1 MKKKTT
7 NCLQYAIWIDLQKAV
22 IACKDEEGKVSTES
36 VLSEIDT
43 RVRFEGE
50 GSNKNRLFGATL
62 NQEKHAQ
69 NKLQQQR
76 KAFLK
81 SVVGKMS
88 KVESVIILGP
98 ADTKYELHKEM
109 EKKKSFSSVPVQVK
123 SADKMKIHEIKAVL
137 NPVPPPRSIA
147 RMPRAK

>member
-1 MKKKTT
+1 MKKKNN

-22 IACKDEEGKVSTES
+22 IACKDEEGSVSTES
-36 VLSEIDT
+36 LQSEIDT
-43 RVRFEGE
+43 RVRFDGE
-50 GSNKNRLFGATL
+50 GSNKNRLFGAKL

-81 SVVGKMS
+81 EVVGKLA

-109 EKKKSFSSVPVQVK
+109 EKKKSLSNVPVQVK
-123 SADKMKIHEIKAVL
+123 SADKMKLHELKAVL
-137 NPVPPPRSIA
+137 NPVPPPRSVG
-147 RMPRAK
+147 RVPRSK

>member
-1 MKKKTT
+1 MKKKNN

-22 IACKDEEGKVSTES
+22 IACKDEEGSVSTES
-36 VLSEIDT
+36 LQSEIDT
-43 RVRFEGE
+43 RVRFDGE
-50 GSNKNRLFGATL
+50 GSNKNRMFGATL

-69 NKLQQQR
+69 NKIQQQR

-81 SVVGKMS
+81 EVVGKLS

-109 EKKKSFSSVPVQVK
+109 EKKKSLSNVPVQVK
-123 SADKMKIHEIKAVL
+123 SADKMKLHELKAVL
-137 NPVPPPRSIA
+137 NPVPPPRSA
-147 RMPRAK
+147 GRVPRSK

>member
-1 MKKKTT
+1 M
-7 NCLQYAIWIDLQKAV
+7 NW
-22 IACKDEEGKVSTES
+22 
-36 VLSEIDT
+36 SE
-43 RVRFEGE
+43 RM
-50 GSNKNRLFGATL
+50 
-62 NQEKHAQ
+62 KHAQ

-81 SVVGKMS
+81 SVVGKMN

-109 EKKKSFSSVPVQVK
+109 EKKKTFSSIPVQVK

-137 NPVPPPRSIA
+137 NPAPPPRSIA

>member
-1 MKKKTT
+1 MKKKNT

-22 IACKDEEGKVSTES
+22 IACKDDAGKLSTETFR
-36 VLSEIDT
+36 SEIDT
-43 RVRFEGE
+43 RVRFDGE

-76 KAFLK
+76 KNYLK
-81 SVVGKMS
+81 EVVGKLA
-88 KVESVIILGP
+88 KAESVIILGP

-109 EKKKSFSSVPVQVK
+109 EKKKALSQIPVQVK
-123 SADKMKIHEIKAVL
+123 SADKMKIHELKAVL
-137 NPVPPPRSIA
+137 NPDPPPRSAGRI
-147 RMPRAK
+147 PRTK